1 MNIIGLDISPTSSG
15 LVKFIL
21 DEEMNMLE
29 IKKLGFYAY
38 EIPKKKKFEIPNFKD
53 IISYNKN
60 DYDFF
65 NRTIMMTEHI
75 FEFIKDVD
83 YAAIEDYSYGSTNS
97 SHFSDI
103 AEFCSQIKFQLLR
116 QGTKLRLIEPLT
128 LKMYATDNGKSQKPE
143 MYDAFI
149 ELNEPKCYIDDLPKI
164 KVHTKGKNK
173 GKREKSGQSPLSD
186 IVDAFWLAHVLYNEL
201 RIKKGI
207 KSLSDLTPNQCHI
220 LSRKTKLNQIPIY
233 EKEFIEKKI

>member
-21 DEEMNMLE
+21 DEEMNILE

-83 YAAIEDYSYGSTNS
+83 YACMESYAYGAKGNITE
-97 SHFSDI
+97 I
-103 AEFCSQIKFQLLR
+103 AEFTSQIKFQLLR

-186 IVDAFWLAHVLYNEL
+186 TVDAFWLVHVLYNEL